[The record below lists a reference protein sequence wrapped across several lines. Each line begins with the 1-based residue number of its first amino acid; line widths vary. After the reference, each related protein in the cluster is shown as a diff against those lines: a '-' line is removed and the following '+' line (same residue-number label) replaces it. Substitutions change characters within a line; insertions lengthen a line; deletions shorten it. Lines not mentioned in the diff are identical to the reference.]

1 VGRRTEKRKE
11 TAVEGYKVVTADDKE
26 LGEVVGRIGDSVV
39 IEHGL
44 LRKKKHAVPL
54 AFASTDDDERIIR
67 TTLSKEM
74 IEASPHVDDNGIDE
88 TQIAI
93 YYGLAEAEDAPATE
107 GYGELGPDETA
118 ITSDRQARSDGLIT
132 PEEER
137 AQIREGLSA
146 GEGPLD
152 RDESPGITGG
162 DRFRDAER

>member
-1 VGRRTEKRKE
+1 M
-11 TAVEGYKVVTADDKE
+11 EGYKVVTADDKE

-39 IEHGL
+39 VEHGL
-44 LRKKKHAVPL
+44 LRKKRFAVPL
-54 AFASTDDDERIIR
+54 AFASTDDSEQVIR

-74 IEASPHVDDNGIDE
+74 IEASPQIDDEGIDE

-93 YYGLAEAEDAPATE
+93 YYGLAEAEDQPATE

-118 ITSDRQARSDGLIT
+118 IASDRQARSDGLIA

-137 AQIREGLSA
+137 AQIREGLSP

-152 RDESPGITGG
+152 RGDSPGITGG